1 MHRIDGPG
9 HVGNQFTSGD
19 PSIGQQ
25 ATMVTADWLNDM
37 QGNMARAIEQAG
49 IALAKGNFDQ
59 LYAAIVAIAAG
70 AAGDGSGAVPTTRQL
85 IGAGLVQAIGDL
97 AVDRTITVPKA
108 SAADVATGTDD
119 TKAITPLALQG
130 GAGGSLMAGIGYK
143 TIFGLII
150 QWRTYS
156 VGANS
161 SVDVSFPTTFPTMC
175 VHADCAGGR
184 LDYGAQDNNPV
195 VSSKSA
201 GAATIF
207 NATDGVGVTG
217 TLFALGF

>member
-49 IALAKGNFDQ
+49 IVLAKGNFDQ

-70 AAGDGSGAVPTTRQL
+70 AVGDGSGAVPTTRQL
-85 IGAGLVQAIGDL
+85 IGAGLVQVIGDL
-97 AVDRTITVPKA
+97 AVDRTINVKKSTAA
-108 SAADVATGTDD
+108 SVAAMVADD
-119 TKAITPLALQG
+119 EAITPLAL
-130 GAGGSLMAGIGYK
+130 AGGIGGRLLAGVGFNTLLGMK
-143 TIFGLII
+143 EVWGTF
-150 QWRTYS
+150 T

-161 SVDVSFPTTFPTMC
+161 SANITFPDAFPTMC
-175 VHADCAGGR
+175 VHADCSGGR
-184 LDYGAQDNNPV
+184 LDYGAQDNNPF
-195 VSSKSA
+195 VSGRSA
-201 GAATIF
+201 GGCTIF
-207 NATDGVGVTG
+207 NCADAPVSG
-217 TLFALGF
+217 TYWARGF